1 MYGSD
6 FLGSGSYSSEYDF
19 MIMMVFSSSTETRTH
34 NREKDA
40 SLRHLKVGQKFPPAS
55 PQMVVLNKL
64 RHKGE
69 FFFFAAAVA
78 ERCSRWERW
87 VSVNERVQSR
97 PEITSVVIRRLINN
111 IWTLAAAWKY
121 GQIDD

>member
-34 NREKDA
+34 NREREKDA

-97 PEITSVVIRRLINN
+97 PRRLINN
-111 IWTLAAAWKY
+111 IWTLAAA
-121 GQIDD
+121 